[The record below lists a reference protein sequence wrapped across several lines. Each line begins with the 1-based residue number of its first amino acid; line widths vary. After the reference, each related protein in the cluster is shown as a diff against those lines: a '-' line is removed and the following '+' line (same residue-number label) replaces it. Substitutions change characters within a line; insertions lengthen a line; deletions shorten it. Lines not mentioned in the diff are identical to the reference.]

1 MWLVGLNNYLNFVYM
16 YKNYLDLIKMER
28 SRKLFRIS
36 SIILG
41 VKKNVKN
48 GYIEMKKNFTLRL

>member
-1 MWLVGLNNYLNFVYM
+1 MCLVGLNNYLNIVYM